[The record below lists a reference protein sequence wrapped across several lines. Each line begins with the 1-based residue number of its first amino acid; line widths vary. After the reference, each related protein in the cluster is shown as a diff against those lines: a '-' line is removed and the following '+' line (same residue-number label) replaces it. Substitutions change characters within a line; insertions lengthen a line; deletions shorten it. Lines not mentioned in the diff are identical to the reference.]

1 MDEENIR
8 KNVKKLEGMR
18 RLEELRVR
26 SNLRKSIPR
35 FDEREAYQWLIQLD
49 QYFEKNRSTR
59 GDEATVG
66 RYVSM
71 RGEA

>member
-35 FDEREAYQWLIQLD
+35 FDEREAY
-49 QYFEKNRSTR
+49 
-59 GDEATVG
+59 
-66 RYVSM
+66 
-71 RGEA
+71 